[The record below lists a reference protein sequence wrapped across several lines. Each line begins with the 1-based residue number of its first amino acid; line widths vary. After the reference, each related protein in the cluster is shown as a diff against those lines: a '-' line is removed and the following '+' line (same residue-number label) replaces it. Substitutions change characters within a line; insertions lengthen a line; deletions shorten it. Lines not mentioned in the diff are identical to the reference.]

1 MADILS
7 PEARSEQMRRI
18 RAQDTAPEMRV
29 RRLVHRLG
37 YRYRLHRRDLPG
49 RPDLAFPSRK
59 KVIFVHGCFW
69 HRHPGCS
76 RTRTPKSRVSYWEEK
91 FRSNVARD
99 VRKQAELRT
108 LGWDFLIVW
117 ECETHNLEEVARR
130 VVDFLDK
137 PT

>member
-1 MADILS
+1 
-7 PEARSEQMRRI
+7 MRRI